1 MLKRRL
7 EFCFLYMMLI
17 GAYVIWFFPVSRL
30 EFYGGLLCYASII
43 LFSIYSLI
51 LENRTSQHTLLW
63 IHILVFFPIAGYLFY
78 LFSGQ
83 LYEKGKLFRSKRTYN
98 REKLRTIFDMEQ
110 TPDLSGLKGNQK
122 RFFQYSIKASHMNI
136 NTKSR
141 LKVLKNG
148 DETFPELFEALR
160 SAASFIHIEYYM
172 FKSDMLGHKMMEIMM
187 EKARQGVEVRFL
199 FDAAGSLKL
208 AGKDIKKLKRAGV
221 NIVPFLPLKY
231 GFFNQKFN
239 FRNHRKIVI
248 VDGKTG
254 FVGGLNVGKE
264 YIGKDQSVGFWRD
277 THMKVEGEIVQTL
290 HSIFMLDWE
299 YVSDEVLIDQKA
311 YSCPVPAE
319 SGGVYQVVPTGPD
332 MKERMSDL
340 YYAMIAA
347 AESSVWIAT
356 PYFVPNEPIRTALKE
371 AAARGVRVRVM
382 VPETNDGFLTQYATR
397 SYFPELLREGIEV
410 YSYQKGF
417 MHQKVL
423 ITDGNLASVG
433 TANMDMRSFQLNF
446 EVNVFFTD
454 QKAIKDLEAH
464 YLEDMRESE
473 KISPVRFYKR
483 TLWERTKE
491 SFARLFSG
499 VL

>member
-1 MLKRRL
+1 MVRRRL
-7 EFCFLYMMLI
+7 EFLFLYIMMI
-17 GAYVIWFFPVSRL
+17 GAYAVWAFPVSKPA
-30 EFYGGLLCYASII
+30 FYGGLVCYAGII
-43 LFSIYSLI
+43 LFSIYSLM

-63 IHILVFFPIAGYLFY
+63 IHVLIFFPIAGYLFY

-98 REKLRTIFDMEQ
+98 REKLRKIFDMEK
-110 TPDLSGLKGNQK
+110 TPELSGLKTNQK
-122 RFFQYSIKASHMNI
+122 RFFQYSIKAAHMNI
-136 NTKSR
+136 NTKSK

-148 DETFPELFEALR
+148 NETFPELFEALR
-160 SAASFIHIEYYM
+160 QAESFIHIEYYM
-172 FKSDMLGHKMMEIMM
+172 FKSDMLGHKMMDIMM
-187 EKARQGVEVRFL
+187 GKARQGVEVRFL
-199 FDAAGSLKL
+199 YDAAGSLKL
-208 AGKDIKKLKRAGV
+208 AGKDIKKLKQAGV
-221 NIVPFLPLKY
+221 DIVPFLPLKY
-231 GFFNQKFN
+231 GFFNQKLN

-248 VDGKTG
+248 VDGKVG

-264 YIGKDQSVGFWRD
+264 YISKDKNVGFWRD
-277 THMKVEGEIVQTL
+277 THVKVEGEIVQTL

-311 YSCPVPAE
+311 YSLPVPAE
-319 SGGVYQVVPTGPD
+319 SGGVYQVVAAGPD

-340 YYAMIAA
+340 YYAMISA

-356 PYFVPNEPIRTALKE
+356 PYFVPNESIRTALKE
-371 AAARGVRVRVM
+371 AAARGVQVRVM
-382 VPETNDGFLTQYATR
+382 VPETNDGFFTQYATR

-454 QKAIKDLEAH
+454 EGAVRE
-464 YLEDMRESE
+464 LEDHYREDMGESE

-483 TLWERTKE
+483 NIRERTKE

>member
-30 EFYGGLLCYASII
+30 EFYGGVLCYASII

-110 TPDLSGLKGNQK
+110 TPDLTGLKGNQK

-160 SAASFIHIEYYM
+160 EAASFIHIEYYM
-172 FKSDMLGHKMMEIMM
+172 FKSDMLGHKMMDIMM

-248 VDGKTG
+248 VDGKVG

-264 YIGKDQSVGFWRD
+264 YIGKDQDVGFWRD

-311 YSCPVPAE
+311 YTRPVAAE

-332 MKERMSDL
+332 MKGRMSDL

-454 QKAIKDLEAH
+454 QEAIKDLEAH
-464 YLEDMRESE
+464 YLEDMKESE